1 MHFQPAHDLFL
12 FAADL
17 RRIVQ
22 SFDPITQGM
31 AFAQGRSYGLR
42 VSTLAGMAHCS
53 ESHVRRMLMLLTLSQ
68 VDMAAVEG
76 GAPYTPIL
84 ARLHQRHRN
93 PTNDGSEP
101 RAIEPAKPV
110 PWPITA

>member
-1 MHFQPAHDLFL
+1 MQYTTARHQCCGVPTQGFEPAT
-12 FAADL
+12 
-17 RRIVQ
+17 ITV
-22 SFDPITQGM
+22 TQGM
-31 AFAQGRSYGLR
+31 AFAQGRSYGLKI
-42 VSTLAGMAHCS
+42 STLAGMAHRS

-68 VDMAAVEG
+68 LDMAAVAG

-84 ARLHQRHRN
+84 ARLRQRHRN

-110 PWPITA
+110 TWPIAAF